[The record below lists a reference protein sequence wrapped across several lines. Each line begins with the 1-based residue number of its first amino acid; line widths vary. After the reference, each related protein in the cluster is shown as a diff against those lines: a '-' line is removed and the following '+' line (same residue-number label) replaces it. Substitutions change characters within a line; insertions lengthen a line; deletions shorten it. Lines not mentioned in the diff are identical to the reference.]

1 VEKRLEIGGQRKL
14 PGWTGFGYQNGN
26 KNIILDEIDC
36 PDNYLSEVYWSHVI
50 EHIPYCN
57 IEDVATKIYNK
68 LEPNGKFRT
77 VCPDLEK
84 MIQAYNNNDTSQW
97 DRRKNHWGSMANTG
111 IYPILGVGGMLMSGV
126 CGSESALKSRRPET
140 YLTDTSGNVFGTI
153 SHVAGWDYNM
163 LSGLLKHIGF
173 SKVERTEITDFDLH
187 PQGGQLCVNA
197 YK

>member
-1 VEKRLEIGGQRKL
+1 MEKKLEIGGQRQL
-14 PGWTGFGYQNGN
+14 PGWTDFGYQNGGG
-26 KNIILDEIDC
+26 NIIFDEIDC
-36 PDNYLSEVYWSHVI
+36 PDNYLTEVYWSHVI

-57 IEDVATKIYNK
+57 IEDVVKKIYNK

-77 VCPDLEK
+77 VCPDLER
-84 MIQAYNNNDTSQW
+84 MIWAYNNNDTSQW
-97 DRRKNHWGSMANTG
+97 DRSKNHWGSMATRG
-111 IYPILGVGGMLMSGV
+111 IYPILGVGGMLMAGV
-126 CGSESALKSRRPET
+126 CGSESTLNAPRPET

-163 LSGLLKHIGF
+163 LSNLLKHIGF
-173 SKVERTEITDFDLH
+173 SKVERTEITEFDLH